1 MKKLL
6 VLIVMAL
13 ISFTLIACNNDESG
27 GKITI
32 DFWHM
37 SPVGSESYSGMR
49 SIITEFNESQDTY
62 FVKGTGFSFWDY
74 WDKINVAVSS
84 RTAPDVG
91 LSTIDDVQAR
101 ARQNVLYNISE
112 LIENDDSDVNLI
124 DLDEFRAS
132 QLEFA
137 TYNDSLFAMPFSAT
151 TRALFYNIDMFESVG
166 LTEADVPKTW
176 SELETI
182 SKMFDVVEGNQ
193 IQRLGFDP
201 TYGNATYHGWLWQKG
216 LDFFDE
222 DLMPTLNTQ
231 GHRDVLQW
239 IIDFNGSDYTRNQL
253 TAFGEGNQMLGI
265 NPFAAERVA
274 MIVEVDGLYQ
284 VIKNSAADFNYGV
297 APIPI
302 PDEDGIH
309 VNWGS
314 GFSIEL
320 YDNGKN
326 EEDEKLGAY
335 EFLKYLLSKDT
346 QKELAEVNGWI
357 MSHITAMEEF
367 AADKPI
373 MQKLLLEVDDAID
386 KMFVPYA
393 PGWHGNDWQP
403 FYTQALDGDLTV
415 SQALEAAR
423 QNYLQKK
430 ENWER
435 TN

>member
-1 MKKLL
+1 MKKVI
-6 VLIVMAL
+6 VLIVMVL
-13 ISFTLIACNNDESG
+13 ISFTLLACTDDEAG
-27 GKITI
+27 DKITI

-49 SIITEFNESQDTY
+49 AIITEFNNSQDTY

-84 RTAPDVG
+84 RTAPDLG
-91 LSTIDDVQAR
+91 LSTIDDVISR
-101 ARQNVLYNISE
+101 ASQGVLYNVSD
-112 LIENDDSDVNLI
+112 LIAEDTSDVNLI
-124 DLDEFRAS
+124 DLAEFRQS
-132 QLEFA
+132 QLDFA
-137 TYNDSLFAMPFSAT
+137 TYDGDLYAMPFSAT
-151 TRALFYNIDMFESVG
+151 TRALFYNLDMFESLG
-166 LTEADVPKTW
+166 LTEADVPTTW

-201 TYGNATYHGWLWQKG
+201 TYGNATYHGWLWQNG

-222 DLMPTLNTQ
+222 NLNPTLNTQ

-239 IIDFNGSDYTRNQL
+239 IIDFNGQDYTRSQL
-253 TAFGEGNQMLGI
+253 TAFGEANQMLGI
-265 NPFAAERVA
+265 NPFAGQRVA

-284 VIKNSAADFNYGV
+284 IIKDSGADFNYGV
-297 APIPI
+297 APIPV

-326 EEDEKLGAY
+326 EEEQKLGSY

-346 QKELAEVNGWI
+346 QIELAEVNGWI

-367 AADKPI
+367 VADKPI
-373 MQKLLLEVDDAID
+373 MQKLLLEVDNAID
-386 KMFVPYA
+386 KVYVPYA

-403 FYTQALDGDLTV
+403 FYNQALDGDLTV
-415 SQALEAAR
+415 AEALQQAR
-423 QNYLQKK
+423 NNYLQKK
-430 ENWER
+430 ENYES

>member
-1 MKKLL
+1 MKKIV
-6 VLIVMAL
+6 VLIFTIL
-13 ISFTLIACNNDESG
+13 LSFTLIACNGDDSG
-27 GKITI
+27 DKITI

-91 LSTIDDVQAR
+91 LSTIDDVEAR
-101 ARQNVLYNISE
+101 ASKGVLYNITD
-112 LIENDDSDVNLI
+112 LMANDTSDTNLI
-124 DLDEFRAS
+124 DLNEFRQS
-132 QLEFA
+132 QLDFA
-137 TYNDSLFAMPFSAT
+137 TYDGDIYAMPFSAT
-151 TRALFYNIDMFESVG
+151 TRALFYNIDMFEEEG
-166 LTEADVPKTW
+166 LTEADVPTTW
-176 SELETI
+176 SELEEI
-182 SKMFDVVEGNQ
+182 AKKFDVVEGGA

-222 DLMPTLNTQ
+222 DQNPTLNTQ

-239 IIDFNGSDYTRNQL
+239 IIDFNGSDYTRSQL

-284 VIKNSAADFNYGV
+284 IIKNSGADFEYGV

-314 GFSIEL
+314 GFSLEL
-320 YDNGKN
+320 YDNGK
-326 EEDEKLGAY
+326 DENDQKEGAY
-335 EFLKYLLSKDT
+335 AFAKYLMSKDT
-346 QKELAEVNGWI
+346 QIELAEVNGWI
-357 MSHITAMEEF
+357 MSHISAMEEYVS
-367 AADKPI
+367 DKPI
-373 MQKLLLEVDDAID
+373 MQKLLVEVDDAMD
-386 KMFVPYA
+386 KVYIPYA

-403 FYTQALDGDLTV
+403 FY
-415 SQALEAAR
+415 SQALEGTLTVSEALEQAR
-423 QNYLQKK
+423 LNYLQKK
-430 ENWER
+430 ENYEA